1 MQAPLQIKVLGELA
15 VVREAQEIVL
25 PASKKT
31 RALLAYLALA
41 NRRQRRDHL
50 CQMLWNAPDDPRAS
64 LRWSLTKLRRV
75 LNEDGDEP
83 CLRTEEMG
91 ASRRQQAAVSCC
103 TCTHYKKNALTY
115 HLRLETWAAL
125 SERFEGL
132 ELPRCPVFEA
142 WHLPF

>member
-15 VVREAQEIVL
+15 VVREAQEMVL

-50 CQMLWNAPDDPRAS
+50 CEMLWNAPDDRAS

-83 CLRTEEMG
+83 CLRTDG
-91 ASRRQQAAVSCC
+91 NSVLLDASRPALLWRIGSDYALNGERQASGSQCGVDQNS
-103 TCTHYKKNALTY
+103 Y
-115 HLRLETWAAL
+115 E
-125 SERFEGL
+125 
-132 ELPRCPVFEA
+132 P
-142 WHLPF
+142 